1 MVPVVPVVPGTPVR
15 SRRRRG
21 RLAALVS
28 VLVVASS
35 LTACSNGSQA
45 SDPTTNPTATQAPTT
60 AGSPSAQASP
70 SATQQLTPESLS
82 DPELGYTVT
91 SIPEDLNATQTEAL
105 TAFIAFEHFT
115 WRLWTTPAGSGTGME
130 GGEQVMVN
138 DAFIRVRDHYNSL
151 TPGNHQAGP
160 VRIAI
165 IRVDVHNQYAPFEAE
180 IVSCFDRTDVRGYD
194 SAGNDITKSED
205 QGRFKYRHT
214 LSTAEGPW
222 KVEDET
228 ILTTNECVA

>member
-28 VLVVASS
+28 VLVVASG
-35 LTACSNGSQA
+35 LTACSNGSQT
-45 SDPTTNPTATQAPTT
+45 SDPTANPTATQAPTT

-70 SATQQLTPESLS
+70 STTRQLTPESLS

-115 WRLWTTPAGSGTGME
+115 WRLWLTPAGSGTGME
-130 GGEQVMVN
+130 GAEEVMSADSVTEIQGNYDALEPGEYM
-138 DAFIRVRDHYNSL
+138 
-151 TPGNHQAGP
+151 TGP
-160 VRIAI
+160 VRSAI
-165 IRVDVHNQYAPFEAE
+165 LRIDVHDQHSPFEAE
-180 IVSCFDRTDVRGYD
+180 ITVCTDQNGTKSY
-194 SAGNDITKSED
+194 SATGEDITSPS
-205 QGRFKYRHT
+205 QIGRFEYRYT
-214 LSTAEGPW
+214 LSTAEGAW
-222 KVEDET
+222 KVFSET
-228 ILTTNECVA
+228 RVSTNECTA

>member
-28 VLVVASS
+28 VLVVASG

-45 SDPTTNPTATQAPTT
+45 SDPTTNLSATTSFTQAPATT
-60 AGSPSAQASP
+60 TTPP
-70 SATQQLTPESLS
+70 QLTPESLS

-115 WRLWTTPAGSGTGME
+115 WRLWLTPAGSGTGME
-130 GGEQVMVN
+130 GAEEVMSAEMVE
-138 DAFIRVRDHYNSL
+138 RVRQNYEDIA
-151 TPGNHQAGP
+151 PGEYMTGP
-160 VRIAI
+160 VRNAVMSVETHEQHTPYEAI
-165 IRVDVHNQYAPFEAE
+165 IVVCLDQTQTRLYND
-180 IVSCFDRTDVRGYD
+180 
-194 SAGNDITKSED
+194 AGEDISYPEH
-205 QGRFKYRHT
+205 QERSKYRYM
-214 LSTAEGPW
+214 LSTADGPW
-222 KVEDET
+222 KVVTEE
-228 ILTTNECVA
+228 LLSTNECTA